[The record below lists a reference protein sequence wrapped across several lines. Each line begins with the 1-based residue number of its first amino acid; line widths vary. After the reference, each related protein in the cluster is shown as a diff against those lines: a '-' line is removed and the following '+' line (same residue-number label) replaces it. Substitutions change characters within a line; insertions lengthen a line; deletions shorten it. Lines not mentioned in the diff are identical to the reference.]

1 MARRRTRKL
10 TLNRMLQIA
19 IPLFLVFG
27 FGWIVLQH
35 WWLQGRPWGVPQK
48 GYLEFEQEL
57 RDGKVKRALCDGN
70 IIRAEYEGATA
81 VVLSPSPERTIDLMI
96 KRGVQ
101 VEALRPV
108 PASGMSLPVLA
119 LAMLPYPILAYLA
132 VGLLG
137 SVQSEADFS
146 DTEQLV
152 RHAPAEP
159 PKEPAPELPHA
170 LADET

>member
-1 MARRRTRKL
+1 MARRRGRRL
-10 TLNRMLQIA
+10 TLNRLLQIA
-19 IPLFLVFG
+19 IPIFLFFG
-27 FGWIVLQH
+27 FGWIGVH
-35 WWLQGRPWGVPQK
+35 HFWLQGRPWGVPQK

-57 RDGKVKRALCDGN
+57 RDGKVRSALCDGN
-70 IIRAEYEGATA
+70 IIRAQYDGSSA
-81 VVLSPSPERTIDLMI
+81 VVISPSPERTVDLMI
-96 KRGVQ
+96 KRGVR

-108 PASGMSLPVLA
+108 PASGMNLPVLA

-152 RHAPAEP
+152 RHAPEEP
-159 PKEPAPELPHA
+159 AKPPAPELPHA
-170 LADET
+170 LDDET